1 MEEQTPIRSSMFE
14 SLRFSILI
22 LPSVAFSPLLDGFGV
37 LRVIACAMVLALSY
51 CWLHFSSNS
60 FQCVRTICQVFATTL
75 LNENSILYAYASKPD
90 QVYARLVSH
99 HVAHG

>member
-14 SLRFSILI
+14 SVRFSILI
-22 LPSVAFSPLLDGFGV
+22 LPSVAFSPLLDGLGV

-60 FQCVRTICQVFATTL
+60 FQCVRTFCQVFAMAL
-75 LNENSILYAYASKPD
+75 LNKNSIFYAYASKPD
-90 QVYARLVSH
+90 EVYARLVSH

>member
-37 LRVIACAMVLALSY
+37 LRVIVCAMVLALSH
-51 CWLHFSSNS
+51 CWLHFSLNS
-60 FQCVRTICQVFATTL
+60 FQCVRTICQVFAMTL
-75 LNENSILYAYASKPD
+75 LNENSIFYAYASKPD
-90 QVYARLVSH
+90 QVYARLVGH